1 MVLTLNTFV
10 GAETEGFEEISDISG
25 TTIVAAAARSGRFGF
40 RGGTFDIAPF
50 DFVSDAGNDYIL
62 GFGIRFSRVDPA
74 AANTFLT
81 MREGASE
88 FIELQVDTNGD
99 LLILDAERALI
110 RTIVDPFTVDQ
121 YHYIELYFQHQASGT
136 IELFIDNAS
145 QGSDSSR
152 DLTDGGTFTNF
163 RMAEISVGVTDQ
175 DDIYFFSGA
184 TSPTDRLG
192 DCEVFGYQAGAL
204 STTTGAPTNGT
215 FTETGDTPGVEEAD
229 GTALEASGGS
239 ALTLTADLDAPNA
252 RGQHGGPLFK
262 GDVYHFDASDDGP
275 NDAGGLWNNDSNAFD
290 GNEGTGADS
299 LSTTAG
305 SASSNFLGGDGTNAP
320 SSGGTIN
327 DVYVNIRYTADSPND
342 VNFRVTTDAE
352 GETLLTQSVISTSI
366 ALNSPY
372 FKLSTPSGGW
382 TWAKIQALEFRI
394 WDASTSANIA
404 VLRIARVFVEHTD
417 GEFDVS
423 GTIKGAKYIYNLKR
437 SNGSGTSLRY
447 LFGNTGDG
455 ETSSADQEGN
465 LTTAYEIFEE
475 VSEAAG
481 VVPLATED
489 FSFGIS
495 AGTDDTGGREIFA
508 ADIWAMLLHVPD
520 AGGADVNIVVPLGT
534 FSLAGQVPIVGSG
547 ASVDTPLG
555 TFTLVGQVPIVGTG
569 AQVITPL
576 GTFTLNSF
584 APTIE
589 TGVTIIT
596 PLGTFTLTG
605 QVPTIETG
613 VTVITPLG
621 TFTLVGQVPVVG
633 TGAQVI
639 TPLGTFTLTG
649 LVPIVGSGA
658 SVDTPLGTFTL
669 TGFAPLVAT
678 SVDIITPLG
687 TFTLAGQV
695 PIVGSGASI
704 VTPLGT
710 FTLNGLVPIVG
721 ISANIITPLGTF
733 TFTGLV
739 PTIETGVTVITP
751 LGTFTLT
758 GFAPVIAAGG
768 VVVVTPLGTFTLTG
782 FVPVIDIGVNIITP
796 LRTFTL
802 TGQIPIIGTGVDII
816 TPLGAFT
823 LTGFAPVITI
833 GANIITPLGTFT
845 LTGLVPT
852 IETGVTIITPLGTFT
867 LTGFAPV
874 VAAGGVVVITP
885 LGTFTLTGQ
894 IPIVGTGVQIVTP
907 LGTFTLT
914 GFVPVIGTG
923 AEVITPL
930 GTFTLT
936 GQVPIVGSGAVIIT
950 PLGSF
955 TVNFIAPIVA
965 SGVNIATPLGTFN
978 LTGFVP
984 IIQTGVNVLIPLGS
998 FTFTGFSPDIV
1009 AGGPVVIVTPLGTF
1023 TLTGFAPIL
1032 HGVSDATKALNLL
1045 DLTPPFEDISQI
1057 RYLFHNFAL
1066 LRDVLAPGVTGQF
1079 TTTDGKTIH
1088 IRNGVVIDI
1097 F

>member
-1 MVLTLNTFV
+1 MALMLNNITGF
-10 GAETEGFEEISDISG
+10 ETQGFEEAESNTGSITFPTASP
-25 TTIVAAAARSGRFGF
+25 RSG
-40 RGGTFDIAPF
+40 AAELS
-50 DFVSDAGNDYIL
+50 V
-62 GFGIRFSRVDPA
+62 PA
-74 AANTFLT
+74 AANTSYRLPWVIGTDAGADYIFGIAIDFASLT
-81 MREGASE
+81 DDTSGVVHVRDSAGTVILNMRIGASSKLV
-88 FIELQVDTNGD
+88 IRDRGGNDRITSTN
-99 LLILDAERALI
+99 ALS
-110 RTIVDPFTVDQ
+110 TGQ
-121 YHYIELYFQHQASGT
+121 YFYIEVYFQHLESSANA
-136 IELFIDNAS
+136 ELFIDGVSEGTTSAGVFSAGNS
-145 QGSDSSR
+145 LDSSATLSIKSDGSNAYTAD
-152 DLTDGGTFTNF
+152 DLY
-163 RMAEISVGVTDQ
+163 IL
-175 DDIYFFSGA
+175 SGA
-184 TSPTDRLG
+184 TAASDRLG
-192 DCEVFGYQAGAL
+192 NCEVFGYQT
-204 STTTGAPTNGT
+204 SDTGNTNLANGSWD
-215 FTETGDTPGVEEAD
+215 ETGDTPAVPEAD
-229 GTALEASGGS
+229 GTAVEVAGASS
-239 ALTLTADLDAPNA
+239 TTAVSDFNA
-252 RGQHGGPLFK
+252 FNDRGQHGGPDAIV
-262 GDVYHFDASDDGP
+262 GDTYDFNTSDAGP
-275 NDAGGLWNNDSNAFD
+275 TDNDAVWTNDANAFD
-290 GNEGTGADS
+290 G
-299 LSTTAG
+299 STSTFASTSTAG
-305 SASSNFLGGDGTNAP
+305 SETTNELRGEGTAAP
-320 SSGGTIN
+320 ASGGTIV
-327 DVYVNIRYTADSPND
+327 DVFVRGNFTTNSAALTIIIYTDG
-342 VNFRVTTDAE
+342 E
-352 GETLLTQSVISTSI
+352 GESLLQEQNPNPLGGFDRYWRLT
-366 ALNSPY
+366 
-372 FKLSTPSGGW
+372 TPSGGW
-382 TWAKIQALEFRI
+382 SWAKIQALECIFFKPSGGDIEVNR
-394 WDASTSANIA
+394 
-404 VLRIARVFVEHTD
+404 LEVFVSHSTGSETITP
-417 GEFDVS
+417 DVS
-423 GTIKGAKYIYNLKR
+423 GTIKGAKYIYSLKR
-437 SNGSGTSLRY
+437 TNGSGTSLGY
-447 LFGNTGDG
+447 LFGNATDG
-455 ETSSADQEGN
+455 ETSGGNIEAD
-465 LTTAYEIFEE
+465 LTTSYIIFEE

-481 VVPLATED
+481 VVPTASEN
-489 FSFGIS
+489 FS
-495 AGTDDTGGREIFA
+495 AGLEAGTTDTGGREIFCS
-508 ADIWAMLLHVPD
+508 DMWAMLLHVPS
-520 AGGADVNIVVPLGT
+520 GGADVNIVVPLGT

-547 ASVDTPLG
+547 ASVDTPLE
-555 TFTLVGQVPIVGTG
+555 TFTLAGQVPIVGTG
-569 AQVITPL
+569 AQVVTPL

-621 TFTLVGQVPVVG
+621 TFTL
-633 TGAQVI
+633 
-639 TPLGTFTLTG
+639 
-649 LVPIVGSGA
+649 
-658 SVDTPLGTFTL
+658 
-669 TGFAPLVAT
+669 
-678 SVDIITPLG
+678 
-687 TFTLAGQV
+687 AGQV

-721 ISANIITPLGTF
+721 ISATVVTPLGTF
-733 TFTGLV
+733 TLTGLV

-955 TVNFIAPIVA
+955 TVNFIAPAVA
-965 SGVNIATPLGTFN
+965 SGVSVATPLGTFN

-984 IIQTGVNVLIPLGS
+984 TIQTGVNVLIPLGS
-998 FTFTGFSPDIV
+998 FTLTGIAPDIA
-1009 AGGPVVIVTPLGTF
+1009 AGGDVVIVTPLGTF
-1023 TLTGFAPIL
+1023 TLTGLVPSL
-1032 HGVSDATKALNLL
+1032 HTVDDAAKALNLL

-1066 LRDVLAPGVTGQF
+1066 LRDVLAPGVSGQF

-1088 IRNGVVIDI
+1088 IRNGVVTDI